1 MRVRSFGPIKQ
12 ISLPVESK
20 KHAQQRLVP
29 HDYVLYRIR
38 SGWRLNGEVV
48 NMPRCYIKYSLV
60 LACYR
65 IK

>member
-38 SGWRLNGEVV
+38 SGWRLNGVV
-48 NMPRCYIKYSLV
+48 NMPRYYIKYFLV
-60 LACYR
+60 LACHR